1 MGNIEKTLAQNIREN
16 SLPDYQANRYDHIRD
31 GEILT
36 FNNEDLSGVD
46 FGNFNMG
53 FWSFINCDLSDA
65 RAFSGQPIEFNYC
78 NLANADFS
86 DVSTV
91 IHANGSNFSDIKF
104 NGGTRIYDSTFVN
117 CTLSNEFEATIL
129 KNNGKVS

>member
-36 FNNEDLSGVD
+36 FNNEDFSGVD

-53 FWSFINCDLSDA
+53 FWNFINCDLSKTS
-65 RAFSGQPIEFNYC
+65 AFSGQPIEFNNC
-78 NLANADFS
+78 DLTNADFS

-91 IHANGSNFSDIKF
+91 IHANDSDFSGVKF
-104 NGGTRIYDSTFVN
+104 NSRTRIYDSTFVN
-117 CTLSNEFEATIL
+117 CTLGDAFKAIIL
-129 KNNGKVS
+129 KNNGKAS